1 MIHLPTES
9 RGAQCALVRFFSV
22 ACERTNLAT
31 FEGELVG
38 TSSPGLLLLA
48 VGDTQPAQD
57 KLPRYIERGSTNH
70 LDRSTEK
77 SCARAIAPDLRE
89 QNILEDERYVA
100 QTRDDVGWREII

>member
-9 RGAQCALVRFFSV
+9 RGAQRALVRFFSV

-31 FEGELVG
+31 FEGERVG
-38 TSSPGLLLLA
+38 TSSRGLLLLA
-48 VGDTQPAQD
+48 VGGMLPAPG

-77 SCARAIAPDLRE
+77 SSVCAIAPGLRE
-89 QNILEDERYVA
+89 QNILEHERYVA

>member
-9 RGAQCALVRFFSV
+9 RGAQRALVRFFSV

-38 TSSPGLLLLA
+38 TSSCGLLLMA
-48 VGDTQPAQD
+48 VGGTLPAQD
-57 KLPRYIERGSTNH
+57 KLPRNLERGSTDY

-77 SCARAIAPDLRE
+77 SSVCAIAPDLRE

-100 QTRDDVGWREII
+100 QTKDDVGWREII

>member
-1 MIHLPTES
+1 V
-9 RGAQCALVRFFSV
+9 GFFSV

-48 VGDTQPAQD
+48 VDGTLPAQD
-57 KLPRYIERGSTNH
+57 NSYLERGSTDH
-70 LDRSTEK
+70 LDGSTEK
-77 SCARAIAPDLRE
+77 SSACAIAPDLRE

>member
-9 RGAQCALVRFFSV
+9 RGAQRALVRFFSV

-38 TSSPGLLLLA
+38 TSSPGPLLLA
-48 VGDTQPAQD
+48 VGGTLPAQD
-57 KLPRYIERGSTNH
+57 KLPRYLERGSTNH